1 MAEAEVTHFLT
12 CSICLDTFTEPVS
25 LGCHHSFCRTCLQ
38 KTWAQEKEK
47 KCPVCRRKS
56 SKSDPGV
63 NFALKELSNSLRQKQ
78 ESQEEPKA
86 QTQKLREQQE
96 QQEQQWSVCPLHPLV
111 PSLFC
116 LDEDRGV
123 CAVCEFSEHK
133 EHRVVKGEEAEKRL
147 KEQIQSKIQTLKD
160 QKKSCRQLEKTCEEI
175 QQHSEE
181 QALHCECQ
189 ITAVFERMRR
199 HLQEEQDRA
208 VSALREEQRRQAQTI
223 NPQLHKL
230 RETLSSLNSNI
241 QELEKQLKTHTHRPL
256 SSSPEPLPQ
265 LPKGLLLNQAKVL
278 GNLGYRVW
286 TSLRR
291 VVQFSPVILDP
302 NTAGIWL
309 YLSED
314 LSGATCGDTYQ
325 QLPDNPERFTKYASV
340 LGSEGFSSGTHQWDV
355 EVGDHPDWNIGVAKE
370 SIDRKG
376 EIFVSPE
383 YGIWCLL
390 NRDGKYTNSCG
401 KPVKVQ
407 KPPEK
412 IRVKLDC
419 DAGRVSF
426 YDTDHMTRLY
436 TYTGSFTEKMF
447 PYFSIGK
454 SKESKTKEV
463 RVCPTSGPQ

>member
-47 KCPVCRRKS
+47 NCPVCRRKS

-63 NFALKELSNSLRQKQ
+63 NFALKELSDSLRQKLQ
-78 ESQEEPKA
+78 LSKTTEQQTSVETHERKEEKREEGGEEGEVKVQASESVLQS
-86 QTQKLREQQE
+86 LREQRDQ
-96 QQEQQWSVCPLHPLV
+96 VRAR
-111 PSLFC
+111 
-116 LDEDRGV
+116 LDL
-123 CAVCEFSEHK
+123 CN
-133 EHRVVKGEEAEKRL
+133 
-147 KEQIQSKIQTLKD
+147 
-160 QKKSCRQLEKTCEEI
+160 EI
-175 QQHSEE
+175 VQHSEE
-181 QALHCECQ
+181 QALLCERQ

-302 NTAGIWL
+302 NTARGWL

-314 LSGATCGDTYQ
+314 LSGATNGDTYQ
-325 QLPDNPERFTKYASV
+325 QLPDNPERFSNYTMV

-355 EVGDHPDWNIGVAKE
+355 EVGDHPSWNIGVAKE

-376 EIFVSPE
+376 EIFASPK
-383 YGIWCLL
+383 YGIWCLFHT
-390 NRDGKYTNSCG
+390 DGKYDNGCG

-407 KPPEK
+407 NPPEK
-412 IRVKLDC
+412 IRVKLDFNK
-419 DAGRVSF
+419 GKVSF
-426 YDTDHMTRLY
+426 YDTDHMTHLY
-436 TYTGSFTEKMF
+436 THTGRFTEKMF
-447 PYFSIGK
+447 PYFGIGP